1 MQQEQVL
8 SNVETKEFSAY
19 RSSEKKNPTPKLF
32 PLIPYFLPFFFP
44 TVTVLFFLGCFFPL
58 PFPVL
63 ALSV

>member
-1 MQQEQVL
+1 MQQEPAL
-8 SNVETKEFSAY
+8 SNVETKEFSAF

-32 PLIPYFLPFFFP
+32 PFPYFLPFFFP
-44 TVTVLFFLGCFFPL
+44 TVTVLFFLGCFFPF